1 MRAVALGLAI
11 TLPYAL
17 LNAYGLKRSYT
28 LANDVPDL
36 PIVAVGVVAGL
47 VVARAL
53 RPVATRAGP
62 WFADRTNQRRIGT
75 VLAVG
80 LLLVLGLFRERARF
94 LGEAYSDMFGPE
106 PVRSLDELNLHRLS
120 LYLTRYVWPLAVVG
134 LAVVGRQRWRA
145 ARWIVLVPGLCMLP
159 LYLWEAQVAPRL
171 MWWVRRFVPS
181 VVPVIVLLVAVALGW
196 CLTQRRWLLRG
207 VGALAL
213 IGLVVSY
220 VDRSWPLHDHRE
232 MGGSYAMAEEI
243 AGAAG
248 DRQGVFLWEAPV
260 PGVLLAP
267 NRNLPAVV
275 WLGFGELAAYLPAD
289 PTQSVVDQYAA
300 RFPDQPLFVVSGS
313 EELPGDLDP
322 GSFERVD
329 HVEAVLPVWEEA
341 NFVLPDGPTA
351 LPQELTVWRFDG
363 SRGDRGS

>member
-1 MRAVALGLAI
+1 M
-11 TLPYAL
+11 
-17 LNAYGLKRSYT
+17 
-28 LANDVPDL
+28 
-36 PIVAVGVVAGL
+36 
-47 VVARAL
+47 
-53 RPVATRAGP
+53 
-62 WFADRTNQRRIGT
+62 
-75 VLAVG
+75 
-80 LLLVLGLFRERARF
+80 
-94 LGEAYSDMFGPE
+94 
-106 PVRSLDELNLHRLS
+106 
-120 LYLTRYVWPLAVVG
+120 WPLAVVG
-134 LAVVGRQRWRA
+134 LAVVGRQRWRT

-181 VVPVIVLLVAVALGW
+181 VVPVVVLLVAVALGW

-207 VGALAL
+207 VGAVAL
-213 IGLVVSY
+213 VGLVVTY

-260 PGVLLAP
+260 PGVLFAP

-300 RFPDQPLFVVSGS
+300 RFPEQPLFVVSGS
-313 EELPGDLDP
+313 DELPGNLDP
-322 GSFERVD
+322 GGFERVD

-363 SRGDRGS
+363 TPRRPRIVISP